1 MSSARVQTK
10 ICGLSTPAAVAAA
23 LDGGAAWLGF
33 MFFEASPRAVSPE
46 TARRLAEPARGRA
59 EVVAVTVDPSDA
71 LLDRL
76 AQILAPDIIQ
86 LHGRE
91 SPERVRAVTQRT
103 GARTIKVCHVSEAAD
118 IEAGLRYEGCADH
131 LMFEAKPPKD
141 SPLPG
146 GVGARFDWDL
156 MAHRRLSRPW
166 LLAGGLDPWNV
177 EEAIARSGA
186 PAVDVSSGVE
196 RGPGLKDPALI
207 TAFLDAVRRA

>member
-1 MSSARVQTK
+1 
-10 ICGLSTPAAVAAA
+10 
-23 LDGGAAWLGF
+23 
-33 MFFEASPRAVSPE
+33 
-46 TARRLAEPARGRA
+46 
-59 EVVAVTVDPSDA
+59 

-131 LMFEAKPPKD
+131 LMFEARPPKD

-156 MAHRRLSRPW
+156 MAHRRPSRPW